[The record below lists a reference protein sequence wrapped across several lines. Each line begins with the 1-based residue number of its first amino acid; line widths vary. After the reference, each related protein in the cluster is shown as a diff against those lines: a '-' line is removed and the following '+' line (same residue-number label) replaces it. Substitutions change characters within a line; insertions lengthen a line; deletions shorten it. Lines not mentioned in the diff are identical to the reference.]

1 MAIVHDLLIDK
12 RFTELNKGLVL
23 NPVSKISIVIPSFNS
38 LRTIT
43 KLIKSIEE
51 SIKKPYEVIIV
62 DDCSIDNSI
71 NIVLSN
77 YPWVK
82 VIRLNKNSGPS
93 KARNVGT
100 ELANKEVILFLDSD
114 VILTPDAIE
123 AIEKRHKSHPE
134 IAGLQGHYHWEAANV
149 GLFSSYKALINHFW
163 YRSSNENTEVNFLV
177 TYACTIK
184 KQILLETGGFS
195 EFYKG
200 ADVEDYEL
208 GYRIAKKYKLLHEP
222 MLEVY
227 HHFPGFIKNT
237 KNYIDRGMKWF
248 PLFVKN
254 KKLDSSGATSSNE
267 AISRFLGG
275 LSFVSLIPF
284 LINKN
289 LLPIFLITT
298 ILYLLVNLKFFTFC
312 FQKKGIKYFL
322 LGIFFHYV
330 SSIVICLTMFFS
342 VIKYV
347 LKR

>member
-1 MAIVHDLLIDK
+1 MAIASNLLIDK
-12 RFTELNKGLVL
+12 GFTELNKGLVL
-23 NPVSKISIVIPSFNS
+23 NPTSEISIVIPSFNS
-38 LRTIT
+38 LKTIT

-62 DDCSIDNSI
+62 DDCSVDGSI
-71 NIVLSN
+71 NIVLNN
-77 YPWVK
+77 YPWIK
-82 VIRLNKNSGPS
+82 TIKLNKNSGPS
-93 KARNVGT
+93 KARNIGV
-100 ELANKEVILFLDSD
+100 EVANKEIILFLDSD
-114 VILTPDAIE
+114 VILTPVAIE
-123 AIEKRHKSHPE
+123 AVEKRHKNYPD
-134 IAGLQGHYHWEAANV
+134 IAGLQGHYHWEAANP
-149 GLFSSYKALINHFW
+149 GSFPSYKALINHFW
-163 YRSSNENTEVNFLV
+163 YRGSNESTEVNFLV

-184 KQILLETGGFS
+184 KQILLEAGGFS
-195 EFYKG
+195 ELYKG

-237 KNYIDRGMKWF
+237 RNYIDRGMKWF

-254 KKLDSSGATSSNE
+254 KKFDTSGATSSNE
-267 AISRFLGG
+267 AISRLLGI
-275 LSFVSLIPF
+275 LSFASLIPA

-289 LLPIFLITT
+289 LLSIFLITT
-298 ILYLLVNLKFFTFC
+298 ILYLLVNLKFFIFC

-342 VIKYV
+342 VIKYI